1 MTEDANTQKWSDNDE
16 KRQSKAKWETN
27 TAPGATT
34 WSCSARRNTRRD
46 SGSSQESGNA
56 TLQKK
61 VELFFINVE
70 SNTHSFLA
78 SLGLLQFEESGE
90 KRKISSRTIQNG
102 QKRPERTKMRTN
114 LREENDKSTL
124 LDVI

>member
-1 MTEDANTQKWSDNDE
+1 MQTHKNGQIMMRND
-16 KRQSKAKWETN
+16 KAKQNGKQTPRRERQRGAALHGETRGG
-27 TAPGATT
+27 TQA
-34 WSCSARRNTRRD
+34 ARRNREMQLCKRKL
-46 SGSSQESGNA
+46 SC
-56 TLQKK
+56 
-61 VELFFINVE
+61 FFINVE